1 MRGERLWSR
10 RRLVSACAGLT
21 TVASAGCLRLTDD
34 PTGTE
39 TATQGGSDPGESTA
53 PAADGGDTDTASA
66 TPRTDFDIEL
76 VPAWPG
82 GRGGLTVADGDF
94 FFSIGDLQRVRPDG
108 TTVFEAALPDR
119 YFASLSP
126 TFRNALHAD
135 ESGVYVGAS
144 PTDDGD
150 IGGRLY
156 AFDPDSGAERWM
168 YEEPADG
175 LHDEIRAVTTVDD
188 TVIYASQSS
197 GSGDEQ
203 EPIVR
208 GLDAASGDERWRIE
222 PPAGF
227 VNGIVARG
235 DRVFV
240 HQTFEL
246 LVYRR
251 STGELLSEQRTSAG
265 FTSIVT
271 AGDTLF
277 VPGDSIRALA
287 LPSGDERWSTPV
299 DRETNTGVS
308 VGRRGVFFGTE
319 AGYVLG
325 YDRET
330 GEELWEERVAG
341 VVEQPPIV
349 ADGVVWVATERGD
362 LSAFT
367 EAGGDLLYQEQVA
380 SGFEFVIQDGI
391 LNDDER
397 ESAYEIQR
405 S

>member
-34 PTGTE
+34 PTGTD
-39 TATQGGSDPGESTA
+39 ATDQEQPDPTESA
-53 PAADGGDTDTASA
+53 VPVGDGGDSDTASA
-66 TPRTDFDIEL
+66 TPATDFDVEL
-76 VPAWPG
+76 VPAWSAG
-82 GRGGLTVADGDF
+82 SGSLTVADGDF
-94 FFSIGDLQRVRPDG
+94 FFSVGDLRRVRPDG
-108 TTVFEAALPDR
+108 TTVFEAALPDG

-135 ESGVYVGAS
+135 DSGVYAGAS

-150 IGGRLY
+150 IGARLY

-175 LHDEIRAVTTVDD
+175 LHDEIRAVTAVDNTV
-188 TVIYASQSS
+188 VYASQSS

-227 VNGIVARG
+227 VNGIVVRG

-240 HQTFEL
+240 HRTFEL

-251 STGELLSEQRTSAG
+251 PSGELLNEQRTGAG
-265 FTSIVT
+265 FTRLAT
-271 AGDTLF
+271 AGDTL
-277 VPGDSIRALA
+277 VIPGDSIRALA

-299 DRETNTGVS
+299 DREANTGVG
-308 VGRRGVFFGTE
+308 VGQRGVFFGTE

-325 YDRET
+325 YDGET
-330 GEELWEERVAG
+330 GEKLWEERVAG

-349 ADGVVWVATERGD
+349 ADGLVWVATERGD

-367 EAGGDLLYQEQVA
+367 EADGDLVYREEVA
-380 SGFEFVIQDGI
+380 SGFEFVVQSGI
-391 LNDDER
+391 LKHDER
-397 ESAYEIQR
+397 DTAYEIRR

>member
-1 MRGERLWSR
+1 MGGERLWSR

-39 TATQGGSDPGESTA
+39 TAAQEDSDPEEPTA
-53 PAADGGDTDTASA
+53 SDDSGATASA

-76 VPAWPG
+76 VPAWSRER
-82 GRGGLTVADGDF
+82 GRVTTADGDF
-94 FFSIGDLQRVRPDG
+94 FFSFGDLRRVQPDG
-108 TTVFEAALPDR
+108 TVIFEGEIPET
-119 YFASLSP
+119 YFTSLSP

-135 ESGVYVGAS
+135 DSGVYVGATPS
-144 PTDDGD
+144 DEVDTGS
-150 IGGRLY
+150 RLY
-156 AFDPDSGAERWM
+156 ALDPSSGAERWM
-168 YEEPADG
+168 YEEPTDG
-175 LHDEIRAVTTVDD
+175 LHDEIRAVTTVDE
-188 TVIYASQSS
+188 TVIYASQSD

-208 GLDAASGDERWRIE
+208 GLDVTSGDERWRIE

-227 VNGIVARG
+227 VNDIVAVE
-235 DRVFV
+235 DRIFV

-246 LVYRR
+246 LSYRR
-251 STGELLSEQRTSAG
+251 STGELLTEQRTGAG
-265 FTSIVT
+265 FNSVAT

-277 VPGDSIRALA
+277 VAGDSIRALA
-287 LPSGDERWSTPV
+287 LPSGDEQWSTST
-299 DRETNTGVS
+299 DRESNTGVG
-308 VGRRGVFFGTE
+308 VGETGIFFGTE

-330 GEELWEERVAG
+330 GEKLWEERVAG

-349 ADGVVWVATERGD
+349 ESGVVWVATERGD

-367 EAGGDLLYQEQVA
+367 EASGDLVYESEVA
-380 SGFEFVIQDGI
+380 SGFEFVVQDGI

-397 ESAYEIQR
+397 ESAYEIRR